1 MAVKMTDA
9 EKLAMLRL
17 SALMLLWGPLNSLKR
32 EVAEEAVS
40 STGRQIGKLY
50 ATYPGETPVEKLVN
64 RYAELAQIYGHEYE
78 STVGKDKSIHHVKKC
93 TTKLED
99 MPKIVKIFGEPVL
112 GSMCEFCK
120 IIFPMTAS
128 VNDCNLDID
137 PTENGCKFTI
147 TSK

>member
-1 MAVKMTDA
+1 
-9 EKLAMLRL
+9 
-17 SALMLLWGPLNSLKR
+17 MLLWGPLNSLKR

-40 STGRQIGKLY
+40 FAGRCYGKFY
-50 ATYPGETPVEKLVN
+50 ATSPGETPVEKLAN
-64 RYAELAQIYGHEYE
+64 RYAELAQMYGHEYG
-78 STVGKDKSIHHVKKC
+78 TTLGKDKSIHHVKKC

-120 IIFPMTAS
+120 IMFPMTAS
-128 VNDCNLDID
+128 VNDCNLDIEL
-137 PTENGCKFTI
+137 TETGCKFTI